1 MAEVIDLTDDTP
13 AIPLP
18 AKRCRPSPKPS
29 AAVVG
34 DDDPDVLIVTS
45 PKKAKRVEQAAD
57 VALGDDEDIVLVAT
71 AGQVLHQGWHGLQT
85 RMHNDG
91 SVFKS

>member
-29 AAVVG
+29 AAVVE

-71 AGQVLHQGWHGLQT
+71 AGQVQGWHGLQT
-85 RMHNDG
+85 RMHNDDRIH
-91 SVFKS
+91 KS

>member
-18 AKRCRPSPKPS
+18 AKRCRPSPS
-29 AAVVG
+29 AAVVR

-71 AGQVLHQGWHGLQT
+71 AGQVQGWHGLQT

-91 SVFKS
+91 SMFKP